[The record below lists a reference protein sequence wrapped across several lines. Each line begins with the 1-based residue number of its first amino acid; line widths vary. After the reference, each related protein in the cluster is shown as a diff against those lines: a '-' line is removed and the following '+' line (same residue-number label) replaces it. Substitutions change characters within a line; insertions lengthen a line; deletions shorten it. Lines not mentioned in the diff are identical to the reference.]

1 MPTPDKTVFTLVDPQ
16 SGNLAF
22 KLFSFE
28 SNSHFDHVQ
37 RLPYYTVILL
47 QEGKPQLNVDFSE
60 YQLNSPA
67 VLFFTPYQ
75 PFMFSGEEVFRG
87 VVLHFHSDFFCIHK
101 HQQEVACNGVL
112 FNNIYKPPFI
122 KIDVADSEKLLQLIR
137 NLKTELAEPA
147 LAQHESLISYL
158 KIFLIQCVRIKAAQ
172 QQEHAAL
179 FEIKNEPSVLQQ
191 LNETIENNYRQKH
204 APADYAS
211 LLHISPK
218 TLAKL
223 TKTHFNKTVSEMISE
238 RIVIEAKRE
247 LYLSSKPIKAIAFE
261 LGFDDEYY
269 FSRFFKKQTSVS
281 PQQYRETVGF
291 AKGELRKAV

>member
-1 MPTPDKTVFTLVDPQ
+1 MSNSENNVFTLVDPQ
-16 SGNLAF
+16 NGNLAF
-22 KLFSFE
+22 KLFAFE
-28 SNSHFDHVQ
+28 SNAHFDHVQ

-60 YQLNSPA
+60 YQLSSPA
-67 VLFFTPYQ
+67 MFFFTPYQ
-75 PFMFSGEEVFRG
+75 PFMFSAKEGFKG
-87 VVLHFHSDFFCIHK
+87 VALHFHSDFFCIHK
-101 HQQEVACNGVL
+101 HQHEVACNGVL
-112 FNNIYKPPFI
+112 FNNIYKPPYI
-122 KIDVADSEKLLQLIR
+122 GIGAADEEKLLQLID
-137 NLKTELAEPA
+137 NLKTELQEPN
-147 LAQHESLISYL
+147 LAQNELLISYL
-158 KIFLIQCVRIKAAQ
+158 KILLIHCVRIKAAQ
-172 QQEHAAL
+172 QQEDASM
-179 FEIKNEPSVLQQ
+179 FTSKNEPYILQQ
-191 LNETIENNYRQKH
+191 LNEAIENNYRDKH

-223 TKTHFNKTVSEMISE
+223 TKNHFKKTVSDMISE

-247 LYLSSKPIKAIAFE
+247 LYLSSKPVKAIAFE